1 MRVMIV
7 DDHATNRELC
17 RFILSHIVEH
27 IDTFEN
33 GEGVVKA
40 MLAMDE
46 LPDIILL
53 DVMMPIKNGFA
64 TAKEIRQAF
73 PNHHIPIIFLTVL
86 DDHDSYERCLSLGD
100 DFILKPV
107 ERSVLIAKV
116 QAHYRIVKM
125 HNEVTLQRDELHHFN
140 EQVQYD
146 YAIAESIFT
155 NLMDEM
161 STKVSNIYGINYIS
175 TPSTIFNGDLI
186 VVANRPYGGVYVM
199 VADATGHG
207 LPAAI
212 STIPA
217 TRTFFTMTEKGMS
230 LGEIVEEVNNAL
242 VKFLPIGMMLAASVF
257 EIRANGLEVSWWG
270 GGLPDGYLLDSD
282 GQIVRRLVS
291 SHMPLGVLE
300 PDEFEVNLV
309 HFKLEPNQRIICY
322 TDGITE
328 AMNEKG
334 EQFGQQRLE
343 QVLQR
348 SRQDLIADLYEEVR
362 QFANRG
368 RGDDLSILSMTFPI
382 TNRNDVLAPQK
393 KTVLCSIP
401 MQSHLHFPAS
411 ILKKTAIMNEV
422 RNIMRGIVSSG
433 AHLDLACSVLSELFA
448 NAIEHGLL
456 KLDSALKD
464 DPEGFFAFYE
474 LREKRM
480 SELDESYWV
489 NLDVDYDPD
498 RSQVTFLLEHNG
510 DGFDYKNLVDQNNDK
525 THGRGVI
532 LVSELCESF
541 EYSKH
546 GRCVKAIYSLNA

>member
-33 GEGVVKA
+33 GEGVVEA

-64 TAKEIRQAF
+64 TAKEIRQVF
-73 PNHHIPIIFLTVL
+73 PYHHIPIIFLTVL
-86 DDHDSYERCLSLGD
+86 DDHGSYERCLSLGD

-300 PDEFEVNLV
+300 SDEFEVNLV

-382 TNRNDVLAPQK
+382 TNRNDVLVPQK
-393 KTVLCSIP
+393 KAVLCSIP

-411 ILKKTAIMNEV
+411 ILKKTTIMNEV

-489 NLDVDYDPD
+489 NLDVDYDPA

-510 DGFDYKNLVDQNNDK
+510 DGFDYKNQVDQNNDK

>member
-17 RFILSHIVEH
+17 RFILSNIVEH

-199 VADATGHG
+199 IADATGHG

-230 LGEIVEEVNNAL
+230 LGEIVEEVNNSL

-257 EIRANGLEVSWWG
+257 EIRANGLEISWWG

-300 PDEFEVNLV
+300 PDEFEVNLM

-393 KTVLCSIP
+393 KAVLCSIP
-401 MQSHLHFPAS
+401 VQSHLHFPAR

-474 LREKRM
+474 LREERM
-480 SELDESYWV
+480 RELDESYWI
-489 NLDVDYDPD
+489 NLDVDYDPN

-510 DGFDYKNLVDQNNDK
+510 DGFDYKNQVEQNNDK

-546 GRCVKAIYSLNA
+546 GRCVKAVYSFHA

>member
-33 GEGVVKA
+33 GEGVVEA

-73 PNHHIPIIFLTVL
+73 PYHHIPIIFLTVL

-146 YAIAESIFT
+146 YVIAESIFT

-393 KTVLCSIP
+393 KAVLCSIP

-422 RNIMRGIVSSG
+422 RNIMRSIVSSG

-489 NLDVDYDPD
+489 NLDVDYDPA

-510 DGFDYKNLVDQNNDK
+510 DGFDYKNQVDQNNDK